1 MLLYRPDFSEFLKKL
16 IKSSFI
22 LDQAEPILSSM
33 IRQKTIIEMTA
44 DFKAKKLTETVPDTE
59 NNEQQVPKIEY
70 KVYSERWFILGTVV
84 LLNFANYA
92 HWIAFP
98 AVAKKVI

>member
-1 MLLYRPDFSEFLKKL
+1 
-16 IKSSFI
+16 
-22 LDQAEPILSSM
+22 M

-70 KVYSERWFILGTVV
+70 KVYSER
-84 LLNFANYA
+84 
-92 HWIAFP
+92 
-98 AVAKKVI
+98 